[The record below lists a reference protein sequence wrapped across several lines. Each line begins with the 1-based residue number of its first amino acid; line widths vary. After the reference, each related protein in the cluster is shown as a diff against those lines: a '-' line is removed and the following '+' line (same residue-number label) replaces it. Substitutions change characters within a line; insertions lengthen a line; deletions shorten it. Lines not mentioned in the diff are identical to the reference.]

1 MIWGVFHPYFWFNA
15 QIVALDF
22 QGVYSLPDRQSLSR
36 LQRLEALWDRPSYRM
51 RRFNLTVEA
60 GGCVDVVGTVGGSL
74 HWCSGDNMG
83 GKF

>member
-1 MIWGVFHPYFWFNA
+1 
-15 QIVALDF
+15 
-22 QGVYSLPDRQSLSR
+22 
-36 LQRLEALWDRPSYRM
+36 M

-83 GKF
+83 GKFLKGGLNSRP